1 MSEFENFLTAEDEF
15 RLEMEKYMP
24 EFTERLKN
32 DTLQSDPA
40 FVEKTLE
47 LMKLGEAAGINMQEY
62 ILRYGKENGFE

>member
-1 MSEFENFLTAEDEF
+1 MSEFESFLTAEDEF

-24 EFTERLKN
+24 EFLERLQN
-32 DTLQSDPA
+32 DTRQSDPA

-47 LMKLGEAAGINMQEY
+47 LMKLGEAAGIDMQGY